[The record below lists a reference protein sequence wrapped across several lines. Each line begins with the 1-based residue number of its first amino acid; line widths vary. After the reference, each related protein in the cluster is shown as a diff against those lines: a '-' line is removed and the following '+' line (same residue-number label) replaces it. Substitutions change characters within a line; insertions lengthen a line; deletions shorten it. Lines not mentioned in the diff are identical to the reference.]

1 MKAFSKL
8 ISTIPIAI
16 ALILLPSTKIKA
28 QYSIR
33 WKAVPGTAIPSNMN
47 PQPQP
52 AYIGTNTKIRRG
64 EIIVFDAY
72 VDGQYVLY
80 AGNCSKQ
87 MLYRLALG
95 SFDNQRQPRNIEPYP
110 NEKWFQASNFQK
122 PIIKAACLQ

>member
-1 MKAFSKL
+1 MKAFSTL

-16 ALILLPSTKIKA
+16 ALTLLPSTQANARYGIT
-28 QYSIR
+28 

-47 PQPQP
+47 PKPQP

-64 EIIVFDAY
+64 EMIVFDAY
-72 VDGQYVLY
+72 VDGQYILY
-80 AGNCSKQ
+80 GGNCNKQ
-87 MLYRLALG
+87 ILYRLALG
-95 SFDNQRQPRNIEPYP
+95 SFDNQRQPRKIEPYP